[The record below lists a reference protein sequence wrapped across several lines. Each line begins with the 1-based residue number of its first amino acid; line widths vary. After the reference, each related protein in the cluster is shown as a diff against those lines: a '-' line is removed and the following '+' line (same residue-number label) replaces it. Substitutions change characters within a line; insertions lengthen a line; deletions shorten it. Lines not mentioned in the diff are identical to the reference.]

1 MKRQFPYIE
10 SNILETLCKTL
21 GEALT
26 NTEID
31 KYLADS
37 GLKNVEPVGTKWRRL
52 YNSFVEYQ
60 NRTQVSNG
68 ILKFVQI
75 SIHPTRFVH
84 NKELFEATRTDL
96 NKIFSFIGLQLGENG
111 KFRGT
116 EKATTISQAE
126 QRASLL
132 FSKLEDRNV
141 HPEVLKFCKS
151 ELVENN
157 YFHAVFEAVKSVADK
172 IRSLSGETK
181 DGSGLVDA
189 VFSVNDPIL
198 IINDLRTE
206 TEKSEQKGFANLLK
220 GFFGMFR
227 NTVAHEPKIKWKIEE
242 YDALNVMTLASLFHR
257 RLDNST
263 KIR

>member
-1 MKRQFPYIE
+1 MKRQFPHIAA
-10 SNILETLCKTL
+10 NVLETLSKTL
-21 GEALT
+21 GGALT

-37 GLKNVEPVGTKWRRL
+37 NLKNVEPVGTKWRRL

-60 NRTQVSNG
+60 NRMQFSNG
-68 ILKFVQI
+68 ILRFVQI

-84 NKELFEATRTDL
+84 NKDLFESTRTDL
-96 NKIFSFIGLQLGENG
+96 NKILSFIGLQLGENG
-111 KFRGT
+111 RFRST

-132 FSKLEDRNV
+132 YSKLNDRNV
-141 HPEVLKFCKS
+141 HPEVLKFCKT

-172 IRSLSGETK
+172 IRSLSGETS
-181 DGSGLVDA
+181 DGSPLVDA
-189 VFSVNDPIL
+189 VFSINNPIL
-198 IINDLRTE
+198 IINDLRTD

-227 NTVAHEPKIKWKIEE
+227 NTLAHEPKIKWEFKE
-242 YDALNVMTLASLFHR
+242 YDALDVMTLASLFHR
-257 RLDNST
+257 RLDLAT